1 MATVTATA
9 PGTNSGSAWRT
20 EQHSSVTDKGLSLFP
35 LEKYD
40 QLMNNSLRVDQLAY
54 ETVSTVESLA
64 PTLSRL
70 ETAEL
75 NDLLF
80 ITQCITAVKS
90 NCKEL
95 KSTAVSTEWPPTTL
109 VPGIMADGL

>member
-20 EQHSSVTDKGLSLFP
+20 EQHSAVIDKA

-40 QLMNNSLRVDQLAY
+40 QLMNNSLRIDQLAY

-64 PTLSRL
+64 PILSRL
-70 ETAEL
+70 ETTEL

-90 NCKEL
+90 NCEEL
-95 KSTAVSTEWPPTTL
+95 KSTVNGHQLHWYQEVWLMDCT
-109 VPGIMADGL
+109 D